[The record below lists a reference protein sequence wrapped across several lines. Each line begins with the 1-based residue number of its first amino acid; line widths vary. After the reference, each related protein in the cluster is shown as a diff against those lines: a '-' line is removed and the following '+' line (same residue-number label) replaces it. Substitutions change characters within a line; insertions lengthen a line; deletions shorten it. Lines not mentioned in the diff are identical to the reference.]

1 MDHKDRLIGVD
12 ELAKYLE
19 VPKATIYGWRNR
31 GVGPPGFQVGK
42 HVRFRWT
49 DIERWIDDRL
59 RKEAV

>member
-19 VPKATIYGWRNR
+19 VPKATIYVWRNR
-31 GVGPPGFQVGK
+31 GVGPPGFRVGK

-49 DIERWIDDRL
+49 DIERWIEDRL

>member
-12 ELAKYLE
+12 ELAEYLE

-31 GVGPPGFQVGK
+31 GVGPPGFRVGK

-49 DIERWIDDRL
+49 DIERWIEDRL
-59 RKEAV
+59 RREAV